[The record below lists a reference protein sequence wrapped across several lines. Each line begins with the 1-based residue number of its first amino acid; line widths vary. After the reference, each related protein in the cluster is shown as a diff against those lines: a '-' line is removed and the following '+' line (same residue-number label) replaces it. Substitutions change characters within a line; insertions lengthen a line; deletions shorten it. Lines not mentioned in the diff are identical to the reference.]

1 MKKMNHLFVIII
13 LLSLSC
19 QKQSKDKEG
28 TNNKNNTI
36 KENKEKRITQIDSG
50 VVVLRES
57 YENGLLSLYN
67 KDGSKWKSFELTDNF
82 NDKSIHPYALKPENA
97 LMVFRCVTKS
107 ALFYEVIVDEN
118 STKFIKKSD
127 KNFHFETW
135 EQHIINVF
143 SVDFDYLK
151 NPIKVNPINDA
162 KELSFD
168 KEQFY
173 HPIKINGDWLMI
185 KDDDEKTGWIKWKNN
200 KGQLILTLY
209 YDA

>member
-1 MKKMNHLFVIII
+1 MNHLFVIII

-118 STKFIKKSD
+118 TSFRNIPFKS
-127 KNFHFETW
+127 
-135 EQHIINVF
+135 
-143 SVDFDYLK
+143 
-151 NPIKVNPINDA
+151 
-162 KELSFD
+162 
-168 KEQFY
+168 
-173 HPIKINGDWLMI
+173 
-185 KDDDEKTGWIKWKNN
+185 
-200 KGQLILTLY
+200 
-209 YDA
+209 